1 MSRVNYKNFRLIPA
15 PQVQF
20 SKSYF
25 TSDDGTK
32 IGSAWNIQISG
43 TIVAFKGSPTSAGV
57 FHATSGFPAD
67 ETVAENA
74 RLGSILRKQQA
85 IRDLFSEDGH
95 SLEWQSEDGTAPI
108 KCNPR
113 VTGIEFQQGIWY
125 DRCEYTI
132 SLTAQTLYSSGL
144 PVGEDDNL
152 TEQIE
157 SASESWSIESSDE
170 PVSTTVNRTYRVGHT
185 VTAKGS
191 RLYDSSGGSTAGYV
205 QAKAWVVARLGMD
218 ASIIAASVVGNLAS
232 LGAYNSL
239 RSENIDEVGGSYSV
253 TESWVLSAEIA
264 TETFDISTTTSL
276 ADGLTRVT
284 IDGTITGYDTPTVSK
299 YTNAN
304 SKYNTIV
311 SSIYNRAVTY
321 GGISSLNIIPVS
333 TSIGKN
339 PATGLIRYT
348 REYDNRPVN
357 LITGARSESI
367 TISDSM
373 PTEFVVPIFVLGRA
387 AGPVL
392 QNLNTS
398 RERRRSLSIEAVM
411 DVPTGGLSAASPRGQ
426 CVTIADQV
434 KPVGTAV
441 FMDENNDTWDIK
453 NGRYTFSRSWIWEE

>member
-1 MSRVNYKNFRLIPA
+1 MSRVNYSDKRLIPA

-57 FHATSGFPAD
+57 FHTISGFPAD
-67 ETVAENA
+67 ETVEENE

-132 SLTAQTLYSSGL
+132 SLTAQVLYSNGL

-152 TEQIE
+152 TQQIE
-157 SASESWSIESSDE
+157 SASESWSIEASDE
-170 PVSTTVNRTYRVGHT
+170 PVSTTANRTYRVGHT

-191 RLYDSSGGSTAGYV
+191 RLYNNSGGSTAGYI
-205 QAKAWVVARLGMD
+205 QARAWVVARLGMD
-218 ASIIAASVVGNLAS
+218 ASIITASVVGNIAS
-232 LGAYNSL
+232 LGVYNSL

-253 TESWVLSAEIA
+253 TESWVLSAASA
-264 TETFDISTTTSL
+264 TETFDINTTTSSS
-276 ADGLTRVT
+276 DGITRVS
-284 IDGTITGYDTPTVSK
+284 IDGTITGYDTPTVSRYVNALSK
-299 YTNAN
+299 YTTV
-304 SKYNTIV
+304 S
-311 SSIYNRAVTY
+311 SSIYSRAVTY
-321 GGISSLNIIPVS
+321 SGVGTLNVVPVS
-333 TSIGKN
+333 TSLGRN
-339 PATGLIRYT
+339 PVTGIIRYT
-348 REYDNRPVN
+348 HEYDNRPSN
-357 LITGARSESI
+357 LITGARSESV

-398 RERRRSLSIEAVM
+398 RERRRTLNIEAVM
-411 DVPTGGLSAASPRGQ
+411 DVPTGGISSTSPRSQ
-426 CVTIADQV
+426 CITLADQV
-434 KPVGTAV
+434 KPTGTAV

-453 NGRYTFSRSWIWEE
+453 SGRYTFTRSWIWEE

>member
-1 MSRVNYKNFRLIPA
+1 MSRVNYQNSRLIPA

-43 TIVAFKGSPTSAGV
+43 TIVAFKGSPTSVGV
-57 FHATSGFPAD
+57 FHTISGFPAD
-67 ETVAENA
+67 ETVAENQ

-144 PVGEDDNL
+144 PVGEDGSLDQ
-152 TEQIE
+152 QIE

-170 PVSTTVNRTYRVGHT
+170 PVSTSVNRIYRVGHT

-191 RLYDSSGGSTAGYV
+191 RLYDNSGGSTAGYV

-218 ASIIAASVVGNLAS
+218 ASILSASMVGNLS
-232 LGAYNSL
+232 GLGMYNSL
-239 RSENIDEVGGSYSV
+239 RSENIDEVAGSYSV
-253 TESWVLSAEIA
+253 TESWVLSASAA
-264 TETFDISTTTSL
+264 TETFDINTTTSL

-284 IDGTITGYDTPTVSK
+284 VDGTITGYDTPASSK
-299 YTNAN
+299 YANAIA
-304 SKYNTIV
+304 KYA
-311 SSIYNRAVTY
+311 SISPLGLAASYSGVGNLKA
-321 GGISSLNIIPVS
+321 IPVS
-333 TSIGKN
+333 TSVAKN
-339 PATGLIRYT
+339 PITGVIRYT
-348 REYDNRPVN
+348 NEYDNRPNN
-357 LITGARSESI
+357 LISGARTESI

-373 PTEFVVPIFVLGRA
+373 PTQFVVPIFVLGRA

-398 RERRRSLSIEAVM
+398 RERRRTVSIEAVM
-411 DVPTGGLSAASPRGQ
+411 TLPAGGVFTASPRGQ
-426 CVTIADQV
+426 CEGIANNHR
-434 KPVGTAV
+434 PPGTA
-441 FMDENNDTWDIK
+441 FEDENNDSWDIK
-453 NGRYTFSRSWIWEE
+453 NGRYTFTRSWIWEQ